1 MRSKI
6 QLCASSCL
14 SSADNSKSLIGAFV
28 ARQNKPR
35 KILFCVCLFIC
46 LSYAMLVVVNR
57 RALGRSYSAYY
68 RQYSIYQLVVMIC
81 KTIKITKIFCTNT
94 NGESICFIFQS
105 QNYIERLILDLW
117 WFDLFGYLCFVL
129 DVLLIIV
136 CFYTSR
142 TINIRY
148 PTPSVD
154 EIWKWD
160 RRWT

>member
-1 MRSKI
+1 MRYKI

-46 LSYAMLVVVNR
+46 LSYVMLVVVNR

-105 QNYIERLILDLW
+105 QNYRKIEFRFMVIR
-117 WFDLFGYLCFVL
+117 FVQLFMFCVGCFNNKCLFVY
-129 DVLLIIV
+129 IQ
-136 CFYTSR
+136 
-142 TINIRY
+142 N
-148 PTPSVD
+148 
-154 EIWKWD
+154 K
-160 RRWT
+160 